1 MQDEEEY
8 LISYVNLKNN
18 LIKYQK
24 DFSNLETLNSYYKN
38 EFYGFPQCLP
48 INIKYFNYSKA
59 KVFKIDRKKFSKKIF
74 NTSNINYIG
83 NKKFFRYGEYFAFNV
98 SLKEKYT
105 KVFNKYTT
113 QLKFLKKKISI
124 TKKKY
129 NNVCSM
135 QIRNAPH
142 YGHEAIF
149 KFLIKKFDYVILNPI
164 FGIKKKNDFSNKY
177 ISEALKFIERK
188 YKKIKFYPVTS
199 NFYYA
204 GPREALHHMN
214 LREMLGFSYLY
225 VGRDHAGA
233 ENLYAPEEAVKTVK
247 KYSKKFK
254 IKSITSGGG
263 YFCTNCNDYVI
274 KNECGHVSLIDIS
287 GTKFR
292 SCLRKRKIYT
302 HADKSL
308 QKKLFFTK

>member
-1 MQDEEEY
+1 MHDEEEY

-18 LIKYQK
+18 LIKYQRN
-24 DFSNLETLNSYYKN
+24 FSNLETLDKFYEN

-59 KVFKIDRKKFSKKIF
+59 KVFKIDKKKFSKKIF
-74 NTSNINYIG
+74 NTTNINYIG
-83 NKKFFRYGEYFAFNV
+83 NKKFFRYGEYFAYNV
-98 SLKEKYT
+98 TIKNKYIKNFKKYT
-105 KVFNKYTT
+105 K
-113 QLKFLKKKISI
+113 QLKFLKKKIFI

-177 ISEALKFIERK
+177 ISEALKFIEKK

-214 LREMLGFSYLY
+214 LREMLGFSHFY

-233 ENLYAPEEAVKTVK
+233 ENLYDPEKAVKTVK
-247 KYSKKFK
+247 KYSKKFR
-254 IKSITSGGG
+254 IKSVTSGGG
-263 YFCTNCNDYVI
+263 YFCTNCNNYVI
-274 KNECGHVSLIDIS
+274 KNECRHSSLIDIS
-287 GTKFR
+287 GTRFR
-292 SCLRKRKIYT
+292 SCLRDRKIYT
-302 HADKSL
+302 HADRHL
-308 QKKLFFTK
+308 QKKLFNLK